1 MSVSIINPGVSGIT
15 VETDPTA
22 LKLTGGAISG
32 DLTVAQQI
40 GLGGVIPVSPND
52 RIAIHDG
59 HIVMTAGF
67 GVRFG
72 DGTNIISTSNLAFL
86 TGATF
91 SGAVNLPTRSAGG
104 VAYLNLGTIPNDLTA
119 PTTLVEGDIYFTD
132 SDSSSGFNTRLNYNG
147 KNFAGTVTQY
157 SLAVLQNS
165 NFFTQPQ
172 TISCNTTSTQSALR
186 VTNTGTGESLRIED
200 ATNPDATPFI
210 VANNGQTVIGGLTPY
225 STASLT
231 VNGGA
236 SIESG
241 SYYVRVDSGG
251 VAMYGQLVLANQ
263 TTAAHSNA
271 FTSYANEVAVTINGS
286 TRYIPYR

>member
-1 MSVSIINPGVSGIT
+1 MPINIIGGTDGIT

-22 LKLTGGAISG
+22 LKLTGGAVSG
-32 DLTVAQQI
+32 DLTVAQQV
-40 GLGGVIPVSPND
+40 GLGGVIPTSPND
-52 RIAIHDG
+52 RIAIHNG

-72 DGTNIISTSNLAFL
+72 DGTNIISTSNLAL
-86 TGATF
+86 LSGATF
-91 SGAVNLPTRSAGG
+91 SGKVNVAPTAG
-104 VAYLNLGTIPNDLTA
+104 VAGINIGVGGTDTASVTAGDLWIVTGGS
-119 PTTLVEGDIYFTD
+119 T
-132 SDSSSGFNTRLNYNG
+132 LNYRDGNG
-147 KNFAGTVTQY
+147 NWRI
-157 SLAVLQNS
+157 LASRNLANTFS
-165 NFFTQPQ
+165 FPQ
-172 TISCNTTSTQSALR
+172 TITASDGVNPMLSVTQNGNGGGLR
-186 VTNTGTGESLRIED
+186 ITNNGTGYTMLVED
-200 ATNPDATPFI
+200 STNPDSSPFV

-263 TTAAHSNA
+263 TTASHSNA

>member
-32 DLTVAQQI
+32 DLTVAQQV
-40 GLGGVIPVSPND
+40 GLGGVIPASPND
-52 RIAIHDG
+52 RIAIHNG

-72 DGTNIISTSNLAFL
+72 DGTNIISTSNLAL
-86 TGATF
+86 LSGATF
-91 SGAVNLPTRSAGG
+91 TGKVNVSPTAG
-104 VAYLNLGTIPNDLTA
+104 VAGINIGVGGTDTA
-119 PTTLVEGDIYFTD
+119 STTAGDIWIATGGANLHYRDGLGAWRILNPQNTPNVID
-132 SDSSSGFNTRLNYNG
+132 CSSVN
-147 KNFAGTVTQY
+147 
-157 SLAVLQNS
+157 
-165 NFFTQPQ
+165 P
-172 TISCNTTSTQSALR
+172 ALR
-186 VTNTGTGESLRIED
+186 VTQRSTGHTILIED
-200 ATNPDATPFI
+200 SNNPDSTPF
-210 VANNGQTVIGGLTPY
+210 VVTNNGQAVFGDLTPY

-231 VNGGA
+231 VKGGA

-251 VAMYGQLVLANQ
+251 VGMYGQLVLANQ
-263 TTAAHSNA
+263 TTAAHTNP
-271 FTSYANEVAVTINGS
+271 FTSYANEVAVTINGT

>member
-1 MSVSIINPGVSGIT
+1 MAISIMGGIDGIT
-15 VETDPTA
+15 VESDPTA

-32 DLTVAQQI
+32 DLTVAQKVGI
-40 GLGGVIPVSPND
+40 GGVVPVGANNKL
-52 RIAIHDG
+52 AVHNG
-59 HIVMTAGF
+59 NIVFTVGY
-67 GVRFG
+67 GLSFG
-72 DGTNIISTSNLAFL
+72 DGSTLFSSSGLAL
-86 TGATF
+86 LSGATF

-147 KNFAGTVTQY
+147 KNFGGTVTQY
-157 SLAVLQNS
+157 SLAVLQNT

-241 SYYVRVDSGG
+241 SYYVRVGSSG
-251 VAMYGQLVLANQ
+251 VEMYGQLVLTSQ
-263 TTAAHSNA
+263 TTMSGTMNFNDYSNDI
-271 FTSYANEVAVTINGS
+271 AVSVNGQTI
-286 TRYIPYR
+286 YIPYRV